1 MAARPTGTPTTSAAR
16 AARSSRGTRRARS
29 RPGWTRARPRS
40 GESVEWVCVR
50 VCARVLCAPKN
61 PNQTPFNPPSLS
73 PSRLSATH
81 AILPPDAWLPILDS
95 LSSLTE
101 LNLTGDTARSVPWR
115 ALPRGLAA
123 LKVTDCEGSLNAE
136 AHLAHLP
143 PSLTSLHLLAAGAPD
158 GHGLLRSG
166 RPFLAGFP
174 TPALALTQLKDL
186 ALASRGVRAL
196 PPDIAALSFLTR
208 LSVRH
213 AGMVTLPSELG
224 DLPRLASLDLA
235 GNKLLRSR
243 GARAALAPLPRL
255 ARTLTSLVLSSNA
268 SRADDTELPGCVLGT
283 LTRLVELRAAHNT
296 RLAVPGALSKLT
308 ALSLLDLRACDLH
321 DYPPALAALRGVATL
336 LLGGNR
342 RIAAGGLPC
351 SNALA
356 DLEAMMAA
364 SPTAS
369 SSSSS
374 PVASSPSPRLT
385 RCCSDCSDSAGAAAL
400 TAAVSALAAAP
411 STPPTGGFTPRARAP
426 PPTPATAAAS
436 PPSTPPTGRPPLRPP
451 LRTAVGQLV
460 RVRELDL
467 SRAGLAA
474 LPPSAA
480 ALTALTS
487 LRVCGAS
494 SYPGVGFDWPSL
506 AHASSLRLL
515 DVSGSYMEELP
526 AVLADLP
533 ALRLLRACECGLVR
547 VGARVAASMTALTS
561 IALDG
566 NRLALLPAAEL
577 ASMPRL
583 ETASLVDN
591 VAMQL
596 PADLAA
602 LARACSLTRLD
613 ARKHARGVGGRVPP
627 WSTTSLWRLAR
638 AYPALAE
645 AAPGRDWSAVLL
657 L

>member
-1 MAARPTGTPTTSAAR
+1 MLCGF
-16 AARSSRGTRRARS
+16 
-29 RPGWTRARPRS
+29 
-40 GESVEWVCVR
+40 VR
-50 VCARVLCAPKN
+50 VCVCTFVSPKN
-61 PNQTPFNPPSLS
+61 PNRTPLLS
-73 PSRLSATH
+73 QPSRLSATH
-81 AILPPDAWLPILDS
+81 AILPPDAWLPILAS

-123 LKVTDCEGSLNAE
+123 LRVTDCEGSLDSD

-174 TPALALTQLKDL
+174 TPALALTQLRDL

-196 PPDIAALSFLTR
+196 PPDIAALSHLTR

-224 DLPRLASLDLA
+224 DLPRLAALDLA

-255 ARTLTSLVLSSNA
+255 ARTLTSLDLSSNA

-308 ALSLLDLRACDLH
+308 ALSLLDLRACDLP

-342 RIAAGGLPC
+342 RIAAGGLPS

-356 DLEAMMAA
+356 ELDSFLTA

-369 SSSSS
+369 SSS
-374 PVASSPSPRLT
+374 PRLT
-385 RCCSDCSDSAGAAAL
+385 RRCSDCSDSAGAAAL

-411 STPPTGGFTPRARAP
+411 STPPTEGFTPRARVP
-426 PPTPATAAAS
+426 PPTPATAAGS

-506 AHASSLRLL
+506 AHASSLRYL

-533 ALRLLRACECGLVR
+533 ALRSLSACECGLVR
-547 VGARVAASMTALTS
+547 LGARVAASLTALTS

-602 LARACSLTRLD
+602 LARAHSLTRLD
-613 ARKHARGVGGRVPP
+613 ARKHARGVGGRSPP